1 MGSAPLPSTPSQ
13 EVGQNGGIYGE
24 QAPGRR
30 GPEHDDL
37 PPAQLLGLGQNL
49 RERGRAA
56 GCRAFFPRGSRER
69 KVTGHTALG
78 PSSDV
83 HGLDLGRGT
92 FASLHGNP
100 CGSSSVRTDR
110 SMVPPG
116 SQSAC
121 KLEGPETALG
131 REQGLFQG
139 LHSPP
144 VAGRPEP
151 VMKQQTGH
159 VRDLLGTLRRQTS
172 GSQRWGTM
180 RQEKR
185 DIQASVILFAAT
197 GW

>member
-1 MGSAPLPSTPSQ
+1 
-13 EVGQNGGIYGE
+13 
-24 QAPGRR
+24 
-30 GPEHDDL
+30 
-37 PPAQLLGLGQNL
+37 
-49 RERGRAA
+49 
-56 GCRAFFPRGSRER
+56 
-69 KVTGHTALG
+69 
-78 PSSDV
+78 
-83 HGLDLGRGT
+83 
-92 FASLHGNP
+92 
-100 CGSSSVRTDR
+100 
-110 SMVPPG
+110 MVPPG
-116 SQSAC
+116 SQSSC

-151 VMKQQTGH
+151 VMRQQTGH

-180 RQEKR
+180 RQEEW